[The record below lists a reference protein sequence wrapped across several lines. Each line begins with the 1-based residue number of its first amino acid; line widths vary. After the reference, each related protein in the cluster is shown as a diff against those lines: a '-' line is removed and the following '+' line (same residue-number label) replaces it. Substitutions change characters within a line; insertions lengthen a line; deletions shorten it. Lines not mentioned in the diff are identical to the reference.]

1 MNTRSRRLALLS
13 SALLLLALLA
23 LLAASQSSLSGPAG
37 LAPVAASNF
46 VEPPALQP
54 AAAAAPTASAAAAA
68 GYEAGDVAGGPPALY
83 LNRGEAKVPTKSDA
97 PDAMLNSTAPGPA
110 VMSPQNMGQSPNAPT
125 PVPYVGQSSLKAGQ
139 VDDNASFNDYL
150 GYLRSYNGSTIHPID
165 VQRRLFVRVLDPNQ
179 QPVAGARVQLFDG
192 DRQVFDGST
201 VSDGRVLFFPNAA
214 GAAQTS
220 RFRAVIT
227 RGQTRYPTRDITI
240 AQQSLR
246 TDTDVV
252 LGAASGAVA
261 RQLDNTGPVGIDL
274 VFLVDATGS
283 MGDEIDKIKA
293 SVDTIATRIEQ
304 LPGSSKPRLGLVAY
318 RDRGDEFVTRSW
330 DFTDNIGQFSG
341 NLAQVVAAGGGDEPE
356 SVSAGLHDAIHL
368 QGWAD
373 NSHGRHLRMIV
384 LVGDA
389 PPHLDYPNDYEYT
402 SLLSEAAAAGIKIF
416 PIGASGLKD
425 QGEYIFRQFAEVT
438 QGQFVFLTYANGV
451 DGAPGVAT
459 SDHVSNYTVKDLD
472 SLVVGLVAGEVAN
485 QTGQAIQG
493 TLQGSGTATTTA
505 GTDMVASDA
514 HASPGAGIALTA
526 LLVLGTVVG
535 QEWTAGIA
543 AFDQGLNNVVVPAVL
558 TLLALIIWSSRQ
570 VRRARVKPL
579 PQQSLPWPET
589 GRIALPGV
597 PSRAIGEQYVEA
609 GWTSGPGLPPA
620 QYATIEQTAVISE
633 AGGQQTIPL
642 RALPPEVALALR
654 KHRKDPRG
662 VIKNAR
668 VY

>member
-1 MNTRSRRLALLS
+1 MNTRSRRLVLLS

-23 LLAASQSSLSGPAG
+23 LLAARQSGLSGSSGSSA
-37 LAPVAASNF
+37 LAPAFETNA
-46 VEPPALQP
+46 VEPSALTP
-54 AAAAAPTASAAAAA
+54 AAAAAPTASTAAP
-68 GYEAGDVAGGPPALY
+68 AGDVAGGPPALY
-83 LNRGEAKVPTKSDA
+83 LNRGDVPGPSKSDA
-97 PDAMLNSTAPGPA
+97 PDAMLNSAAPGA
-110 VMSPQNMGQSPNAPT
+110 AGTSPQNMGLSPNAPT
-125 PVPYVGQSSLKAGQ
+125 PAPYMGQSSLKAGQ

-150 GYLRSYNGSTIHPID
+150 AYLGSYNGSPIHPID

-192 DRQVFDGST
+192 ARQVFDGST

-214 GAAQTS
+214 GAAQTPS
-220 RFRAVIT
+220 FRAVIT
-227 RGQTRYPTRDITI
+227 RGETRYPTRVI
-240 AQQSLR
+240 AISQQNLR

-252 LGAASGAVA
+252 LDAASGAAA

-318 RDRGDEFVTRSW
+318 RDRGDEYITRSW
-330 DFTDNIGQFSG
+330 DFTDNIRQFSG

-373 NSHGRHLRMIV
+373 NSHGTHLRMIV

-451 DGAPGVAT
+451 DGAPGAAT
-459 SDHVSNYTVKDLD
+459 TDHVSNFTVKDLD

-493 TLQGSGTATTTA
+493 TLTGNGTANAKA
-505 GTDMVASDA
+505 GTDMVASDT
-514 HASPGAGIALTA
+514 HASPGASIALTA
-526 LLVLGTVVG
+526 LLVLGTAVG
-535 QEWTAGIA
+535 QEWTAGMT
-543 AFDQGLNNVVVPAVL
+543 AFNQGLNNVVVPAVL

-570 VRRARVKPL
+570 VRRARVTPL
-579 PQQSLPWPET
+579 PQQSLPLPET

-597 PSRAIGEQYVEA
+597 PTRAIGEQYAEA
-609 GWTSGPGLPPA
+609 GWASGPGLPPA
-620 QYATIEQTAVISE
+620 QYAAIEKAAVISE
-633 AGGQQTIPL
+633 AGSQQTIPL
-642 RALPPEVALALR
+642 RALPPEVAAALR
-654 KHRKDPRG
+654 RHHKDPKG
-662 VIKNAR
+662 VKNAR